1 MTKLI
6 VKLCHNGF
14 KYNPSFYYYLLLIKN
29 NLRTLD
35 DHLMILLNGPE
46 IENFDYLKVLE
57 HWEGK
62 KTRRII

>member
-1 MTKLI
+1 MGGCNVTP
-6 VKLCHNGF
+6 KLCVREIN
-14 KYNPSFYYYLLLIKN
+14 KV